1 VLDAS
6 ELRVRALVAVARALE
21 ARVELLDLA
30 RDALRLGALAAD
42 GGVAC
47 RRPGRNARSDES
59 RDDYRRLTLTNP
71 DNDLRPSLATGAP
84 GRDGASQVRE
94 ASKPPGRPQPDNLRK
109 SAAITARDSQNVA
122 GAGPHKVTG
131 FPVFLWYGPA
141 LVSTG
146 RTRAAARIAGAA
158 AALVLAGV
166 SAAGAAGPGDALRR
180 QAAAL
185 DARAHRALLDLY
197 ALDTRLASAR
207 TRVAALEARAARL
220 RREQLALAQQ
230 LFATHRTL
238 ARSQDALANNLALLY
253 KQGDVSALAVVLG
266 SESLDDAVTRLDDLN
281 RAADERR
288 QVAEAAADAQVQLE
302 SLRATLHEKQA
313 TLASALAAARTT
325 TATLAGARAE
335 RSRFLSGLRTK
346 QRLNA
351 AAIDALEQAAAR
363 VERKSDE
370 LQAEAAP
377 PGAAEAE
384 AAAAPQPVTRS
395 TRTITVWYSLAG
407 HTSTGLPV
415 GPGVVAVD
423 PAVIP
428 LGTRMTI
435 PGYGEGVAADTGS
448 AVSGYTIDLWFP
460 TLADAL
466 AWGRR
471 TITIML
477 H

>member
-1 VLDAS
+1 
-6 ELRVRALVAVARALE
+6 
-21 ARVELLDLA
+21 
-30 RDALRLGALAAD
+30 
-42 GGVAC
+42 
-47 RRPGRNARSDES
+47 
-59 RDDYRRLTLTNP
+59 
-71 DNDLRPSLATGAP
+71 
-84 GRDGASQVRE
+84 
-94 ASKPPGRPQPDNLRK
+94 
-109 SAAITARDSQNVA
+109 
-122 GAGPHKVTG
+122 
-131 FPVFLWYGPA
+131 VFLWYGPA

-395 TRTITVWYSLAG
+395 TRTITVSSTGYSLSG
-407 HTSTGLPV
+407 HTATGMPV
-415 GPGVVAVD
+415 GYGVVAVD

-428 LGTRMTI
+428 LGTRLTI
-435 PGYGEGVAADTGS
+435 PGYGEGVAADTGG
-448 AVSGYTIDLWFP
+448 AVRGYEIDVWFP
-460 TLADAL
+460 TLAQAR

-471 TITIML
+471 TVTITL